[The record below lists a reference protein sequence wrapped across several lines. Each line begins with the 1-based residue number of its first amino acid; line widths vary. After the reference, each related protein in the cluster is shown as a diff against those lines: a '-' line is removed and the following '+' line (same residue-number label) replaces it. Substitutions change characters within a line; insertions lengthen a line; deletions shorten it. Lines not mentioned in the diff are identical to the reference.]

1 MTRNSDV
8 ASFCYQ
14 NFVEYTCISCELVYF
29 LANCVLSNKI
39 LSVSGGGRGGMGGR
53 VGGVVS
59 GC

>member
-39 LSVSGGGRGGMGGR
+39 LSVSGGGGGEWGAGWEE
-53 VGGVVS
+53 
-59 GC
+59 